1 MRAEMESPQ
10 QSLDRRASRVR
21 RIHNK
26 AVSTLI
32 TFEHPLN
39 ERVRTFLRLEHLFR
53 LLNHFVQQEDPR
65 ASRCAIWALLDIVA
79 VTTRADV
86 RNEILKELD
95 RLTSNLNRLST
106 QRGVDLEALNG
117 VLADLRRVTEGV
129 QQLNGPIGHR
139 AREDEFLKAIAQR
152 SSIPGGTCSFD
163 LPHFHYWLIQP
174 IEQRQSRFN
183 DWLQDLNPAIEAI
196 RLALS
201 LMRSSSSS
209 RQVTAEGG
217 FYQEALD
224 ALAPAQ
230 MLRVTLEADKAI
242 FPEISGHKNRFS
254 IRFMKPEP
262 QGRATPH
269 AEDIEFRLTCCIF

>member
-1 MRAEMESPQ
+1 M
-10 QSLDRRASRVR
+10 
-21 RIHNK
+21 
-26 AVSTLI
+26 STFI

-39 ERVRTFLRLEHLFR
+39 ERVRTFLRLEHLF
-53 LLNHFVQQEDPR
+53 LQLDHFVQQEDPR
-65 ASRCAIWALLDIVA
+65 ASRCAIWTLLDIVA

-95 RLTSNLNRLST
+95 RLIGNLNRLST
-106 QRGVDLEALNG
+106 QRGVDKEALKE
-117 VLADLRRVTEGV
+117 VLGELHRANDVV
-129 QQLNGPIGHR
+129 QHLNGPIGHR
-139 AREDEFLKAIAQR
+139 AREDEFLKSIAKR

-174 IEQRQSRFN
+174 IEQRQARFN
-183 DWLQDLNPAIEAI
+183 DWLQDLKPAIEAI

-201 LMRSSSSS
+201 LTRSSSAS

-230 MLRVTLEADKAI
+230 MLRVTIESQMAI

-254 IRFMKPEP
+254 IRFMQPEP

-269 AEDIEFRLTCCIF
+269 TEDVQFRLTCCVF

>member
-1 MRAEMESPQ
+1 M
-10 QSLDRRASRVR
+10 
-21 RIHNK
+21 
-26 AVSTLI
+26 STLI

-53 LLNHFVQQEDPR
+53 QLDHFVQQEDPR
-65 ASRCAIWALLDIVA
+65 SSRCAIWALLDIVA

-95 RLTSNLNRLST
+95 RLTGNLNRLST
-106 QRGVDLEALNG
+106 QRGVDTEALNG
-117 VLADLRRVTEGV
+117 VLGDLRRVTEGV
-129 QQLNGPIGHR
+129 QHLNGPIGHR

-174 IEQRQSRFN
+174 TEQRQARFT
-183 DWLQDLNPAIEAI
+183 DWLQDLKPAIEAI

-201 LMRSSSSS
+201 LTRSSSAS
-209 RQVTAEGG
+209 RQVLAEGG

-224 ALAPAQ
+224 AVAPAQ
-230 MLRVTLEADKAI
+230 MLRVSLEAEAAI

-254 IRFMKPEP
+254 IRFMKPEL

-269 AEDIEFRLTCCIF
+269 AEDIQFRLTCCVF